1 MKNLNRYYFHPDGM
15 RLDMAQGDN
24 QKGRWVKFYDHVE
37 ALRSASDNTE
47 RLAIA
52 LWKRVVEIAEENH
65 PVDVSLGMLTV
76 LIDEW
81 RSATESSK

>member
-37 ALRSASDNTE
+37 ALRSASDNTDSQKCLCTTCVRRRIGCYLE
-47 RLAIA
+47 YLPEC
-52 LWKRVVEIAEENH
+52 KSYAE
-65 PVDVSLGMLTV
+65 V
-76 LIDEW
+76 LRGD
-81 RSATESSK
+81 KF